1 MFCGAD
7 FLYNREHPGGIDM
20 QLFRLDASIRT
31 AGSVSRALADTA
43 ERAWLAEHR
52 DAVVTRRDL
61 GREPLPADLWA
72 RAAESMVDP
81 SVPAVPEAAEL
92 TARLSAELLDADA
105 YVFAVPLYNWGV
117 PAHFKTWID
126 MLLLNPVFGAAGDR
140 PLAGRPA
147 VLAMSRGGGYG
158 PGTPKEGWDY
168 NSPYVKRIL
177 SEVLHLDVHVAEAEL
192 TLADVNPAMA
202 TLRDL
207 AADLLK
213 AGHERAAEHGHR
225 IAARVRA

>member
-1 MFCGAD
+1 M
-7 FLYNREHPGGIDM
+7 H
-20 QLFRLDASIRT
+20 LFRLDASIRT
-31 AGSVSRALADTA
+31 TGSVSRALADTA
-43 ERAWLAEHR
+43 EQAWLAEHP

-61 GREPLPADLWA
+61 VADPLPADLWPKA
-72 RAAESMVDP
+72 VLSALDP
-81 SVPAVPEAAEL
+81 SAPPVPQAQAVVE
-92 TARLSAELLDADA
+92 RLSAELLDADA

-126 MLLLNPVFGAAGDR
+126 VVLLNQAFGAAGDR

-158 PGTPKEGWDY
+158 PGTPKEGWDH
-168 NSPYVKRIL
+168 NSPYLKRVL
-177 SEVLHLDVHVAEAEL
+177 AEVLHLDVHVAEAEL

-202 TLRDL
+202 PLRGL

-213 AGHERAAEHGHR
+213 AGHESAAAHGR
-225 IAARVRA
+225 RVADLVRA